1 MKSRFQCAWM
11 HLHFLHF
18 KTFQRGLETRG
29 TPCRTRVGQPGHP
42 VWDPVTGWG
51 IRLGL
56 TRGAYVHA
64 ERSPLFCAN
73 LWGDLHE
80 FSDLLI
86 ATFGTDLGNR
96 RNNVVWGH
104 SRHWPPITAKLSF
117 SRLCGRMWGIFG
129 DDC

>member
-1 MKSRFQCAWM
+1 MGNPSGVDPGR
-11 HLHFLHF
+11 L
-18 KTFQRGLETRG
+18 
-29 TPCRTRVGQPGHP
+29 RTVLYSTCMLRNRKFRTENSVLVLKVG
-42 VWDPVTGWG
+42 
-51 IRLGL
+51 
-56 TRGAYVHA
+56 A